1 MWTKANQMTRAG
13 RGGKRRWR
21 NEQKD
26 EESVEEMQGMC
37 RGHET
42 AGGGEGTVQ
51 IKWLVTRRKV

>member
-1 MWTKANQMTRAG
+1 MDKSKSNDKSG
-13 RGGKRRWR
+13 KGGGKRRWR

-26 EESVEEMQGMC
+26 EESVEQMQGMC